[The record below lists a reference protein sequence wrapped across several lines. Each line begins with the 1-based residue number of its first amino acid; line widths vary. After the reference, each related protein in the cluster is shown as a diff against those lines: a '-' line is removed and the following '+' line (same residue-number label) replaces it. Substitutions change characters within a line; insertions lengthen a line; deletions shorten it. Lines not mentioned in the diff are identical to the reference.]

1 MCDVVET
8 ILNLSSAAKP
18 ELHVINWLLGEK
30 NAVAIKSGKK
40 KLVLYGSG
48 SLGSDLLYC
57 LEKNGL
63 IVSYICVS
71 QPEPTQKVINTIQI
85 ITPEF
90 LFGQLSD
97 SIVLI
102 GTLTHAADIKKM
114 LIKHGFPESQIAWPH
129 DFDVLKA
136 QFFTRTCQVTL
147 CDVDKS
153 QLIEKIQQ
161 DAKSIQSAYDLFTD
175 QKSRDVFVEKL
186 AAMLNPNNIG
196 IFYNFIAK
204 HSEPYKKFGCTPF
217 KSIGGESYFYFSNDV
232 FKLFENEV
240 YVDVGAFWGD
250 TVIEFVDACRKQSL
264 DYSKIYAF
272 EPDPISFSALKNNV
286 RLYKNVICEPTG
298 VYSKT
303 EEMRFARSDVTPT
316 PGGAG
321 FDKSGDIKVR
331 SVSLDEYFHGRLVTL
346 IKMDP
351 PGDIIPEALKGAA
364 KLIKQHK
371 PKLAIGAYHS
381 FSSIYQ
387 IPNIIHGIRPDYNIS
402 LRHNSWY
409 IGETDVLAF

>member
-71 QPEPTQKVINTIQI
+71 QPEPAQKVINTIQI

-175 QKSRDVFVEKL
+175 QKELRKVGVNWDSPKQVLEVFKELIPNLENVNGKELYKHRNYGLVSKYVRYKEYMKL
-186 AAMLNPNNIG
+186 
-196 IFYNFIAK
+196 
-204 HSEPYKKFGCTPF
+204 CTSYGKPF
-217 KSIGGESYFYFSNDV
+217 FKYLQSMKSYEYPRLLVQYFVKEFDQFYF
-232 FKLFENEV
+232 
-240 YVDVGAFWGD
+240 
-250 TVIEFVDACRKQSL
+250 
-264 DYSKIYAF
+264 
-272 EPDPISFSALKNNV
+272 
-286 RLYKNVICEPTG
+286 
-298 VYSKT
+298 
-303 EEMRFARSDVTPT
+303 
-316 PGGAG
+316 
-321 FDKSGDIKVR
+321 
-331 SVSLDEYFHGRLVTL
+331 
-346 IKMDP
+346 
-351 PGDIIPEALKGAA
+351 
-364 KLIKQHK
+364 
-371 PKLAIGAYHS
+371 
-381 FSSIYQ
+381 
-387 IPNIIHGIRPDYNIS
+387 
-402 LRHNSWY
+402 
-409 IGETDVLAF
+409 